1 MPEQRW
7 VFVIKAQDQP
17 GALTAA
23 AGVFSNRGVSLE
35 TILGSGMNSTSIGVG
50 RFVLSFRAAERK
62 KDMLLRVVERLS
74 TVIQVDCYHYSS
86 SVLRAIAVVR
96 VSSATDINWEAS
108 DVQMEIVSK
117 DTDSQTMLLTGGT
130 PAVEQWVETLRERNT
145 LLDVAMS
152 VMAV

>member
-50 RFVLSFRAAERK
+50 RFVLSFRATERK
-62 KDMLLRVVERLS
+62 KDMLLRVVKRLS
-74 TVIQVDCYHYSS
+74 TVLQVDCYPYSS

>member
-50 RFVLSFRAAERK
+50 RFVLSFQATERK

-74 TVIQVDCYHYSS
+74 TVIQVDCYPYSS

-130 PAVEQWVETLRERNT
+130 PAVEQWVDTLRERNN

>member
-17 GALTAA
+17 GVLTAA

-35 TILGSGMNSTSIGVG
+35 TILGSGMNSTSAEG

-74 TVIQVDCYHYSS
+74 TVIQVDCYPYSS